1 MTDYGAQTA
10 VLICERASVTAG
22 VRLPEESHTK
32 EKSMNY
38 NLVLHVDAG
47 DTGRVAFALGNVRN
61 YLKDVPANSG
71 TKIVIVANG
80 PAVRC
85 FTKTPENAQN
95 ELTAQT
101 LMKAGLSIRLCRNA
115 LKGFGVSEDMLW
127 DDIETVSG
135 GITELCRLQQEG
147 NSYIKP

>member
-1 MTDYGAQTA
+1 
-10 VLICERASVTAG
+10 
-22 VRLPEESHTK
+22 
-32 EKSMNY
+32 MNY

-80 PAVRC
+80 PA
-85 FTKTPENAQN
+85 
-95 ELTAQT
+95 QT
-101 LMKAGLSIRLCRNA
+101 LIKAGLSIRLCRNA

-127 DDIETVSG
+127 DGIETVSG
-135 GITELCRLQQEG
+135 GITELCRLPQEG
-147 NSYIKP
+147 YSYIKP

>member
-1 MTDYGAQTA
+1 
-10 VLICERASVTAG
+10 
-22 VRLPEESHTK
+22 
-32 EKSMNY
+32 MNY

-85 FTKTPENAQN
+85 FTKTPGNAQN

-127 DDIETVSG
+127 DGIETVSG

-147 NSYIKP
+147 YSYIKP

>member
-1 MTDYGAQTA
+1 
-10 VLICERASVTAG
+10 
-22 VRLPEESHTK
+22 
-32 EKSMNY
+32 MNY

-71 TKIVIVANG
+71 TKIV
-80 PAVRC
+80 

-127 DDIETVSG
+127 DGIETVSG

-147 NSYIKP
+147 YSYIKP

>member
-1 MTDYGAQTA
+1 M
-10 VLICERASVTAG
+10 
-22 VRLPEESHTK
+22 
-32 EKSMNY
+32 
-38 NLVLHVDAG
+38 
-47 DTGRVAFALGNVRN
+47 
-61 YLKDVPANSG
+61 
-71 TKIVIVANG
+71 
-80 PAVRC
+80 RC

-127 DDIETVSG
+127 DGIETVSG

-147 NSYIKP
+147 YSYIKP

>member
-85 FTKTPENAQN
+85 FTKTPENA
-95 ELTAQT
+95 
-101 LMKAGLSIRLCRNA
+101 GLSIRLCRNA

-147 NSYIKP
+147 YSYIKP

>member
-1 MTDYGAQTA
+1 
-10 VLICERASVTAG
+10 
-22 VRLPEESHTK
+22 
-32 EKSMNY
+32 MNY

-47 DTGRVAFALGNVRN
+47 DTGRVVFALGNVRN

-127 DDIETVSG
+127 DGIETVSG

-147 NSYIKP
+147 YSYIKP

>member
-1 MTDYGAQTA
+1 
-10 VLICERASVTAG
+10 
-22 VRLPEESHTK
+22 
-32 EKSMNY
+32 MNY

-101 LMKAGLSIRLCRNA
+101 LMKAGLSIRLC
-115 LKGFGVSEDMLW
+115 SEDMLW
-127 DDIETVSG
+127 DGVETVSG

-147 NSYIKP
+147 YSYIKP

>member
-1 MTDYGAQTA
+1 
-10 VLICERASVTAG
+10 
-22 VRLPEESHTK
+22 
-32 EKSMNY
+32 MNY

-95 ELTAQT
+95 ELTVQT

-127 DDIETVSG
+127 DGIETVSG

-147 NSYIKP
+147 YSYIKP

>member
-1 MTDYGAQTA
+1 
-10 VLICERASVTAG
+10 
-22 VRLPEESHTK
+22 
-32 EKSMNY
+32 MNY

-85 FTKTPENAQN
+85 FTKTPE
-95 ELTAQT
+95 TRR
-101 LMKAGLSIRLCRNA
+101 MSSPRRLS
-115 LKGFGVSEDMLW
+115 
-127 DDIETVSG
+127 
-135 GITELCRLQQEG
+135 
-147 NSYIKP
+147 